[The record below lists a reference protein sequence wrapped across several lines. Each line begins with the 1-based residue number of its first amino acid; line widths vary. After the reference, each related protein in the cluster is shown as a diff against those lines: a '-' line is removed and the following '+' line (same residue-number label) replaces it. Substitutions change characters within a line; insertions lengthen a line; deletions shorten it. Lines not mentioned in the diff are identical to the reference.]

1 MLSQLIDLLS
11 QPEAYVAV
19 LRDGEIYIEP
29 VGGNVRQVV
38 G

>member
-19 LRDGEIYIEP
+19 LRDGELYIEP
-29 VGGNVRQVV
+29 VDATATAGA
-38 G
+38 